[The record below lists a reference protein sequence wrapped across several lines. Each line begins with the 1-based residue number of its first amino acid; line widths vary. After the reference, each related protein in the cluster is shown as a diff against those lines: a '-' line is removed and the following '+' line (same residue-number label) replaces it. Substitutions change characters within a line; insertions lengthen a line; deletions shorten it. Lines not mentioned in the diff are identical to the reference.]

1 MFGGSGRHV
10 HSGRWHGHR
19 SYGTASKSAGRPGGR
34 LHARPATASVGGRPD
49 SGFHKRML
57 PWAPAGATLSWAR
70 TTGTAVA
77 PHAAVPPRRMTAT
90 RRLLDH
96 LNHHDPLR
104 ESRRDQRD
112 DG

>member
-19 SYGTASKSAGRPGGR
+19 SYRHGIEVRRQAQGQTPRSPGHGVGQRSPRLWIPQTDAAVSAGRGD
-34 LHARPATASVGGRPD
+34 AVVGQDDRD
-49 SGFHKRML
+49 RRRSTCR
-57 PWAPAGATLSWAR
+57 GATS
-70 TTGTAVA
+70 
-77 PHAAVPPRRMTAT
+77 PDDSHAAFVRPS
-90 RRLLDH
+90 D
-96 LNHHDPLR
+96 HHDPLR